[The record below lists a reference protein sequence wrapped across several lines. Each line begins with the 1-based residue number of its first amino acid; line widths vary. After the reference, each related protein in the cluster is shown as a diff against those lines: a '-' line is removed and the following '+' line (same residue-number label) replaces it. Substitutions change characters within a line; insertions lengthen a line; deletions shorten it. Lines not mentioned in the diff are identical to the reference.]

1 MNDSNNNFKINPC
14 KACRIKCPDPSDV
27 NCINNC
33 CMETLGA
40 FMGASSINEFRNTP
54 EAENCKKCMDD
65 AICEMGSNTCD
76 LRLTEAP
83 IFNQVPH
90 YFPNLL
96 DKHKN
101 VQKAKILCYN
111 FCLDCKN
118 CENECVEKCDIDSS
132 AVESYEKKIKTQN
145 KKKIGL
151 KSYKMTN
158 PASFYTG
165 LTIAIILTTLILILW
180 YANKF

>member
-1 MNDSNNNFKINPC
+1 MTDTDNNFKINPC

-40 FMGASSINEFRNTP
+40 FMGASSINEFRNMP
-54 EAENCKKCMDD
+54 QAENCKKCMDD
-65 AICEMGSNTCD
+65 AICEMGTNTCD
-76 LRLTEAP
+76 LRLTAAP

-90 YFPNLL
+90 YFPGLL
-96 DKHKN
+96 EEHKN
-101 VQKAKILCYN
+101 VEKAKLLCYN

-118 CENECVEKCDIDSS
+118 CENECVEKCDIDSL
-132 AVESYEKKIKTQN
+132 AVESYEKKIQN
-145 KKKIGL
+145 QSKKKMGL

-158 PASFYTG
+158 PMSFYTG
-165 LTIAIILTTLILILW
+165 FAIILILILLGL
-180 YANKF
+180 YLFFRK